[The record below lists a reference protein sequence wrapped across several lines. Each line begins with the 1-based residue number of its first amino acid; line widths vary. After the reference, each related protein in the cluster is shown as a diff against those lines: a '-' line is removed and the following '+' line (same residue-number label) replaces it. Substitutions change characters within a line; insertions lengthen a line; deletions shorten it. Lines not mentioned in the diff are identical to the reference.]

1 VVPPAGDVR
10 MNTACGKWI
19 LLATVM
25 GSGVVALDATVV
37 NVALPSIAE
46 EFDTGVSGLQWIL
59 SSYLLTLASL
69 ILLGGAL
76 GDRYG
81 RRKIFIIG
89 VIWFSIASLFCGLSV
104 NINQLIIARALQGV
118 GGALL
123 TPGSLALIQASFHP
137 DERGRAVGA

>member
-1 VVPPAGDVR
+1 MAQSRTVVPPAGDVR
-10 MNTACGKWI
+10 MNSACGKWI

-46 EFDTGVSGLQWIL
+46 EFNTGVSGLQWIL

-76 GDRYG
+76 
-81 RRKIFIIG
+81 
-89 VIWFSIASLFCGLSV
+89 
-104 NINQLIIARALQGV
+104 
-118 GGALL
+118 L

-137 DERGRAVGA
+137 DERGHGRSAPGLAWVE